1 MKEALSVMTDPVVPV
16 ISNIPNS
23 RACPSELAKP
33 LKLIGKLD
41 IGRNAPV
48 PDWAVTLPLANNV
61 AAEAEA
67 LPDS

>member
-1 MKEALSVMTDPVVPV
+1 MTDPVVPV

-33 LKLIGKLD
+33 LQLIGRLD
-41 IGRNAPV
+41 IGRNAPI

-61 AAEAEA
+61 AVEAEA

>member
-1 MKEALSVMTDPVVPV
+1 MKEALSVAMTDPVVSV

-23 RACPSELAKP
+23 RVCPSELAKP

-41 IGRNAPV
+41 IGQRSGPGLGCHAPV
-48 PDWAVTLPLANNV
+48 GKQRR
-61 AAEAEA
+61 EAEA